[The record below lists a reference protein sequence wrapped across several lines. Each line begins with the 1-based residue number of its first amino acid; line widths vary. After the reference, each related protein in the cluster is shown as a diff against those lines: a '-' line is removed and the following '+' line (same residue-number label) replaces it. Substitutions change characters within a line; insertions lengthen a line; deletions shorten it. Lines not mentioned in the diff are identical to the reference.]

1 MDIPRI
7 RALLQNTISLNSLHS
22 GSRVNVIPSY
32 AEAEVDT
39 RLLPGQNITEWVKF
53 VKEQLADNEI
63 EIEFVS
69 RGEGNSSDSNTES
82 YRTIENVLKKH
93 YPGAITAPFL
103 MLGATDSR
111 FFREKG
117 IAIVRFLPGS
127 GADGRYEI
135 SSRH

>member
-1 MDIPRI
+1 MLHDSKESTLFKIIEQNGLMDTPRI

-39 RLLPGQNITEWVKF
+39 RLLPGQNITEWVNF

-69 RGEGNSSDSNTES
+69 RGEGNSSETN
-82 YRTIENVLKKH
+82 I
-93 YPGAITAPFL
+93 
-103 MLGATDSR
+103 
-111 FFREKG
+111 
-117 IAIVRFLPGS
+117 
-127 GADGRYEI
+127 
-135 SSRH
+135 